1 MTVLCSPAVRG
12 RGRRG
17 LQTSRPGSALTSP
30 AACRPPAAPDPRT
43 ASFGPGCRHRS
54 GRAWLQRRRGRGL
67 RFRGTGK
74 PQQRRLD
81 VHRGSK
87 LPRANSGSWLV
98 AKLQSFPDALTPHFF
113 LKAGRVS
120 LHHSPKYADVPPSEP
135 SFAPAGYLVSEAL
148 PFNSTPKPGSS
159 APQVDARVQNSLLPG
174 KE

>member
-1 MTVLCSPAVRG
+1 MLPPRRGSRVTVLCSPAVRG

-120 LHHSPKYADVPPSEP
+120 LHHSPKYADVPPANRASRP
-135 SFAPAGYLVSEAL
+135 RVTSFPRPYLSTQPPNPAAL
-148 PFNSTPKPGSS
+148 RPK
-159 APQVDARVQNSLLPG
+159 
-174 KE
+174 